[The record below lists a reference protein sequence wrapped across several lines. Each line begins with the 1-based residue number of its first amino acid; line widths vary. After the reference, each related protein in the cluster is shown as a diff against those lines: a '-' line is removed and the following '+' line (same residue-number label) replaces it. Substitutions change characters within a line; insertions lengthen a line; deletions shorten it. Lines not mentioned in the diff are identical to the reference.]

1 MYVDSMDSVVPRYTT
16 ISSEEAA
23 FYFNCVTCTLRGS
36 ALDIVRREQPCDWTT
51 LRQLLIDEFGE
62 HTPVS
67 TLILEI
73 SNIKFKNSVKLLCE
87 EINIEVCRVKDCIKL
102 KNENISTKTFLYK
115 ELDQI
120 SLKTLK
126 RELPNYLTA
135 LINANLVTD
144 LKSAVKILKENN
156 VFEDDRRLSKT
167 KQNHNQRNIPFPRVP
182 NFSHINSNR
191 ENGNEFQ
198 HFCPSNVNRF
208 FDYSHDNNYQGY
220 ALPPNNAN
228 HFYHSNPNGWIYHPQ
243 MNTTLNC
250 PNSYTNRNNFNAHN
264 DNNVPKINSQQTRRQ
279 NESNSNQSR
288 IRRYG
293 APQPME
299 FESSNFQLEASEDYQ
314 Q

>member
-1 MYVDSMDSVVPRYTT
+1 MQTIKLIQPFDGNMKYLALYIDSIVPRYTT
-16 ISSEEAA
+16 ISLEEAA
-23 FYFNCVTCTLRGS
+23 FYFNCVTCTLRDS

-144 LKSAVKILKENN
+144 LKSAIRILKENN
-156 VFEDDRRLSKT
+156 VFEDDRRLNKS
-167 KQNHNQRNIPFPRVP
+167 KQNYNQRNILFPRVS
-182 NFSHINSNR
+182 NLSYINSNR
-191 ENGNEFQ
+191 VNGNEFQ
-198 HFCPSNVNRF
+198 HFPPPSGNRF
-208 FDYSHDNNYQGY
+208 FDYSHGNNYRGY
-220 ALPPNNAN
+220 TLSPNNSN
-228 HFYHSNPNGWIYHPQ
+228 HFYHSNPNEWNYYPE
-243 MNTTLNC
+243 MNTALNS
-250 PNSYTNRNNFNAHN
+250 PNSYTNRNNFSALNT
-264 DNNVPKINSQQTRRQ
+264 NNVPQINSQQIKRQ
-279 NESNSNQSR
+279 NKLIR
-288 IRRYG
+288 I
-293 APQPME
+293 
-299 FESSNFQLEASEDYQ
+299 NLE
-314 Q
+314 